1 MAGNITR
8 DDLFEELC
16 KAVVGDM
23 LPIQEGDVPL
33 KEVSARTGVRMD
45 TLYKRVARGDIP
57 AGWEVVDRRGE
68 NGLSMKCFR
77 KVSGNSG

>member
-1 MAGNITR
+1 MAGGITR

-16 KAVVGDM
+16 KAMVGDI
-23 LPIQEGDVPL
+23 LPLQEGDMPL

-45 TLYKRVARGDIP
+45 TLYKRVARGAIP
-57 AGWEVVDRRGE
+57 TGWEVVDRRGD

-77 KVSGNSG
+77 KMD

>member
-1 MAGNITR
+1 MGKDITR

-16 KAVVGDM
+16 KAIAGEM
-23 LPIQEGDVPL
+23 LPVQEGDIPL
-33 KEVSARTGVRMD
+33 KEVSANTGVRMD

-77 KVSGNSG
+77 KISE